1 MQLELSKEE
10 ATRLKTDYEQMTLE
24 RNSAIRERNA
34 LKQQCTAAIRQW
46 DIALRE
52 RNEYREA
59 LAKIQQQHEEAVKEI
74 NQAMVLRMK
83 ASKDM
88 KRLTEERNAALQ
100 EYSLIMGERDTVHKE
115 IEKLTDDL
123 TQAYGKATHL
133 ETQNKQLIE
142 EVMTR
147 SNDNRRVRAS
157 FRRSVHFSSRF
168 FLLSF
173 MFLYRERV
181 SIKHN
186 TCPLLE

>member
-1 MQLELSKEE
+1 ME
-10 ATRLKTDYEQMTLE
+10 E
-24 RNSAIRERNA
+24 RNSAIRERNG

-59 LAKIQQQHEEAVKEI
+59 LAKVQQQHEEAVKEI

-115 IEKLTDDL
+115 IEKLGDDL
-123 TQAYGKATHL
+123 TQAYTKVTHL
-133 ETQNKQLIE
+133 ETQNKQLME
-142 EVMTR
+142 EVMRILLIQLSLAIPLTR
-147 SNDNRRVRAS
+147 YFYV
-157 FRRSVHFSSRF
+157 SS
-168 FLLSF
+168 
-173 MFLYRERV
+173 
-181 SIKHN
+181 I
-186 TCPLLE
+186 